1 VLRRYKPICRLFLQI
16 LVGHLPEPAEH
27 MLVNRFIPVEK
38 AGAAEC
44 HRAGVTENLPLP
56 LRCLYRERRT
66 SAIYQLAFDEAAID
80 KIKGQCLKA
89 DDSGHLFPPES
100 AGQRALLPVQRCRA
114 RASSFQYAPLG
125 EGLVSRNGT
134 IRMT

>member
-80 KIKGQCLKA
+80 KIKGQCLEA

-114 RASSFQYAPLG
+114 RITSSREMMPAS
-125 EGLVSRNGT
+125 R
-134 IRMT
+134 

>member
-1 VLRRYKPICRLFLQI
+1 
-16 LVGHLPEPAEH
+16 

-80 KIKGQCLKA
+80 KIKGQCLEA
-89 DDSGHLFPPES
+89 DDSGHLFPRSQRVNGPCCQYS
-100 AGQRALLPVQRCRA
+100 AAGRA
-114 RASSFQYAPLG
+114 
-125 EGLVSRNGT
+125 
-134 IRMT
+134 